1 MNLENKDKQYY
12 VEKIKDLLDIEDTEI
27 YDSKII
33 LLLGGA
39 VSTLKTAGI
48 PQIKK
53 DEEFSDSYAICLAM
67 EVSKFLDIE
76 FDHDNLQR
84 QYITAVNT
92 LRLEFL

>member
-67 EVSKFLDIE
+67 E

-84 QYITAVNT
+84 LYITAVNT

>member
-53 DEEFSDSYAICLAM
+53 EEFSDSYAICLAM

-84 QYITAVNT
+84 LYITAVNT

>member
-53 DEEFSDSYAICLAM
+53 DEE
-67 EVSKFLDIE
+67 
-76 FDHDNLQR
+76 
-84 QYITAVNT
+84 
-92 LRLEFL
+92 